1 MEVLRGYS
9 ATPDNLKHGA
19 VAIGNFDGVHRG
31 HQAVLAAAQE
41 AGRQADA
48 PAGVMIFEP
57 HPRQF
62 FQPDVPLFRLTSLP
76 VKLEL
81 LEAFGMDFVAVLD
94 FDAALSGLSAEQ
106 FVDQVLVGGLG
117 VGNMI
122 AGYDF
127 HFGKGRK
134 GTPDL
139 LMEMGGDRGF
149 GVSIVEPVGEGSDHF
164 SSSAIRALLGEGDM
178 EGAAGML
185 GYWWRLRG
193 PVVRG
198 AGRGFDLGFP
208 TANIGIK
215 GAFGLAEGIY
225 AVRVEFGG
233 ERLAGAAYHG
243 TRPTFEGSE
252 PSMEVFLFDFEGDL
266 YGEQIEVEFIAHLR
280 DDKAFAS
287 EEELKAQMKLD
298 CEAARARLLEL
309 QADDPM
315 TRFPLGRA
323 LAGI

>member
-9 ATPDNLKHGA
+9 ATPSQLKNAA

-41 AGRQADA
+41 AGRQAGS

-106 FVDQVLVGGLG
+106 FVDQVLVGGLA

-127 HFGKGRK
+127 HFGKARK

-139 LMEMGGDRGF
+139 LMEMGAERGF

-164 SSSAIRALLGEGDM
+164 SSSAIRDLLGQGEM
-178 EGAAGML
+178 RSAADML

-208 TANIGIK
+208 TANIGVS
-215 GAFGLAEGIY
+215 GALGLAQGIY
-225 AVRVEFGG
+225 AVRVDHGG
-233 ERLAGAAYHG
+233 ERLQGAAYYG
-243 TRPTFEGSE
+243 VRPTFQETE
-252 PSMEVFLFDFEGDL
+252 AAIEVFLFDFEGDL
-266 YGEQIEVEFIAHLR
+266 YGEDIEVEFIARLR
-280 DDKAFAS
+280 DDKAFAG
-287 EEELKAQMKLD
+287 EAELKAQMKLD
-298 CEAARARLLEL
+298 CDAARVRLAEL
-309 QADDPM
+309 QDDDPM

-323 LAGI
+323 LARG